1 MATRPQAP
9 GIPADSTSDSRQTIA
24 AEDEWGLGRGF
35 GWNCLPTTPREPT
48 WLHCRIGT
56 FALFVGLAAFFVYLS
71 HRPLWHT
78 DLWGHLAYGR
88 LIVTQRFVPAM
99 EPLLPLCQGVPF
111 VDFSWLS
118 EVIGYAAERWRG
130 VEAVQFL
137 YASAVTIGVGLLA
150 LCTLRKTGSA
160 AAAALADALY
170 VWVDWQQ
177 LTVMRPQLAGSACF
191 LGVFLLA
198 TGRAWRETAT
208 RFRMS
213 ALATALLFAAWAN
226 LHGSFLIGL
235 VLLAALILGR
245 AVDLLRRTG
254 RLRAV
259 REDRRVRRGLIVLM
273 LAAVA
278 CLLNP
283 YGWRIFPAAWELS
296 SNANLQDLVEWQPL
310 GWWMWQAWAAFVV
323 TLGLLGLYTLTPR
336 RISATEILLL
346 IGLGGAMLAASRMIV
361 WWGPLAAF
369 YVSLHASAVAQH
381 WRHANWA
388 LAPGIQSAG
397 GIFPRLRVAW
407 AAWSTRWVSAGVLLV
422 VAVCALLL
430 TPLGDG
436 LFAQILRMDR
446 RQHFS
451 AATPLDA
458 TDYLRAHPPRGQ
470 IFNPMEWGDY
480 LLWAGPPGLE
490 VFAASHAHLL
500 PPPVWQDYIR
510 VITLDEGWQK
520 ILEQYRVNT
529 VVVDDDQHAALA
541 DALRADPQ
549 WSLAY
554 KDETALV
561 FVRRAFPL
569 PPAPKTNTG
578 GQAAS
583 AVSSLDRI

>member
-1 MATRPQAP
+1 MSTRPQSP
-9 GIPADSTSDSRQTIA
+9 GIDAHSPSDSRQTITA
-24 AEDEWGLGRGF
+24 DDEWGLVRGF
-35 GWNCLPTTPREPT
+35 GRNCLPTTPREPT
-48 WLHCRIGT
+48 WLHCRLGT
-56 FALFVGLAAFFVYLS
+56 FALFIGLAAFFVYLS

-88 LIVTQRFVPAM
+88 LIVAQRNIPAT

-118 EVIGYAAERWRG
+118 EVIGYLAERCRG
-130 VEAVQFL
+130 VEALQFL
-137 YASAVTIGVGLLA
+137 YATAVIIGVGLLA

-160 AAAALADALY
+160 AAAALAAALY
-170 VWVDWQQ
+170 VWIDWQQ
-177 LTVMRPQLAGSACF
+177 LGIMRPQLAASACF

-198 TGRAWRETAT
+198 IGRAWRGTAT
-208 RFRMS
+208 RFRLAAS
-213 ALATALLFAAWAN
+213 ATALIFAAWAN

-235 VLLAALILGR
+235 VLLAAFVGGR
-245 AVDLLRRTG
+245 SVDLLRRTG

-310 GWWMWQAWAAFVV
+310 GWWMWQAWAALVV
-323 TLGLLGLYTLTPR
+323 SLGLLGLYALTPR
-336 RISATEILLL
+336 RIPATEILLL
-346 IGLGGAMLAASRMIV
+346 VGLGGAMLATSRMIV

-369 YVSLHASAVAQH
+369 YLSLHASAVAQR
-381 WRHANWA
+381 WRRAHRASP
-388 LAPGIQSAG
+388 PGIQSAG
-397 GIFPRLRVAW
+397 RIFPRLRRAW
-407 AAWSTRWVSAGVLLV
+407 VGRSNRWVSAGVLAV

-436 LFAQILRMDR
+436 LFAQIMHTDR

-470 IFNPMEWGDY
+470 IFNPIEWGDY
-480 LLWAGPPGLE
+480 LLWAGPPGLQ

-500 PPPVWQDYIR
+500 PPPVWQDYVR
-510 VITLDEGWQK
+510 VITLDDGWQE
-520 ILEQYRVNT
+520 ILRQYRVNT
-529 VVVDDDQHAALA
+529 VIVDDDQHAALA
-541 DALRADPQ
+541 DALRTDAE

-561 FVRRAFPL
+561 FVRRASAFPRV
-569 PPAPKTNTG
+569 PKTNTG